1 MKAEDVL
8 KHLRETL
15 PDFDLLSAAVNAEF
29 RARFGDAD
37 PAEVIART
45 CFVDR
50 AYPET
55 IGDALTPAEEWM
67 ENK

>member
-1 MKAEDVL
+1 MKTEDVL
-8 KHLRETL
+8 KIYRATL

-55 IGDALTPAEEWM
+55 IADALTPAEERK
-67 ENK
+67 EKE